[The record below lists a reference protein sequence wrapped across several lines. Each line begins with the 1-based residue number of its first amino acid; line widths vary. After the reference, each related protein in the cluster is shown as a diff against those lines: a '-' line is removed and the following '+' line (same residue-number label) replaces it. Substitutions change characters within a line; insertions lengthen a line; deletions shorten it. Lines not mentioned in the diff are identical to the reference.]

1 MKDRIFE
8 LLALSSV
15 LLLNLYL
22 AYDGLFN
29 TAGYFLPTYDNAML
43 HAGRAA
49 DVIATGFWPYYEL
62 VFGGITPSYH
72 LPVYPVLIAAFSTL
86 TGLNLLWAER
96 SVTLL
101 LALLLPFAFFLLAK
115 HVANDWR
122 AGVLAAFFALVSANM
137 MPWTTRNAPVAFGAV
152 LLVLALYF
160 IAAGR
165 VKPAAFVA
173 FALALTHPV
182 ALAVLVLTLV
192 LYQIS
197 LTAQRRKIIVHAAAA
212 LSAAVAFVTY
222 LAWHVRLTGLN
233 CLTLKCLPQGA
244 SREFGKSINLLEYFQ
259 QIPQAL
265 GIVGVAAALLSKRIA
280 ANDKALLFAWLAATL
295 LLVKN
300 DLLGFGVFTERFL
313 TYLDQAVAVFAGV
326 GIAMLYSRLYGKRRG
341 QRK

>member
-1 MKDRIFE
+1 MKSGIFE
-8 LLALSSV
+8 MLALLSV
-15 LLLNLYL
+15 LSLSTYL

-49 DVIATGFWPYYEL
+49 DVIATGLWPYYEL

-72 LPVYPVLIAAFSTL
+72 LPAYPALIAAFSTL

-96 SVTLL
+96 GVTLL
-101 LALLLPFAFFLLAK
+101 LALFLPFAFFMLAK

-122 AGVLAAFFALVSANM
+122 AGALAAFFALVSANM
-137 MPWTTRNAPVAFGAV
+137 MPWVTRNAPVAFGAV
-152 LLVLALYF
+152 LLLLALYF
-160 IAAGR
+160 VAAR
-165 VKPAAFVA
+165 RPKPAAFVA

-192 LYQIS
+192 MYQVLLI
-197 LTAQRRKIIVHAAAA
+197 ARRRSAARAA
-212 LSAAVAFVTY
+212 MLSAAVAFATY
-222 LAWHVRLTGLN
+222 LAWHMRLTGLS

-244 SREFGKSINLLEYFQ
+244 AREFGKSINLLEYFQ

-265 GIVGVAAALLSKRIA
+265 GIAGVAAALLSKRISTEH
-280 ANDKALLFAWLAATL
+280 KTLLFAWLAATL

-300 DLLGFGVFTERFL
+300 DLLGIGVFTERFL
-313 TYLDQAVAVFAGV
+313 TYLDQAVAVFAGI
-326 GIAMLYSRLYGKRRG
+326 GIAVLYGMLYGKRR
-341 QRK
+341 QRR